1 MAGQMIFAQLSI
13 QDMRRTIQ
21 DLTLEERGLLL
32 SLIVENCEA
41 QGSLEHDEERL
52 AYRVGLGKSKK
63 LLARL
68 LSALIKTGKVKATDD
83 GIMAVLAE
91 NAINHFQTK
100 SENGKFANSCRND
113 RAKPK
118 AASMQVN
125 DAHCNLSD
133 QVASALSVAE
143 LLSLAEN
150 NELTLEF
157 DRLIAA
163 LRNLAKYKGARKLVD
178 ALDSDAAKR
187 TVEQWCEPWLELSAD
202 QIVSNVNKVIT
213 RKGDGAIISWQYFD
227 RVFLNLAERKATVHG
242 ASSRSPVQA

>member
-21 DLTLEERGLLL
+21 DLTLEERGLLFSFL
-32 SLIVENCEA
+32 VENCEV

-83 GIMAVLAE
+83 GIMVALAE
-91 NAINHFQTK
+91 TAINHFQTK

-118 AASMQVN
+118 AVLEQVN
-125 DAHCNLSD
+125 DVHFNLSD
-133 QVASALSVAE
+133 QATSAHSVAE
-143 LLSLAEN
+143 LLNDAEN

-157 DRLIAA
+157 DRLIAT
-163 LRNLAKYKGARKLVD
+163 LRNLVQSKGAYTLAD

-187 TVEQWCEPWLELSAD
+187 TVERWCALELSSE
-202 QIVSNVNKVIT
+202 QIVSNVNNVIA
-213 RKGDGAIISWQYFD
+213 RKGDGAIMSWQYFD
-227 RVFLNLAERKATVHG
+227 RVFLNLAEQNATVHG
-242 ASSRSPVQA
+242 VTSR